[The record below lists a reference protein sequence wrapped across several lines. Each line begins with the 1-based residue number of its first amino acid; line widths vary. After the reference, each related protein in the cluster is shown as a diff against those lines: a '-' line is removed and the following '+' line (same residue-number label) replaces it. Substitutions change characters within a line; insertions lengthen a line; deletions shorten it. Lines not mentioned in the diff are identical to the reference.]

1 MIEPARLDA
10 LDKNSMQL
18 PNGQKNSPNMENI
31 DKEKAFQ
38 VQLDRVF
45 LGPLDLL
52 LQLVKEKELEI
63 HVISLSQVSDAY
75 CQYVESLED
84 INIDEAAEYLV
95 IAATLLNLKS
105 KSLLPGEE
113 VDLEEDLFNPGE
125 ELVQQL
131 LEYKELRRV
140 SDNMRDLWDTR
151 QKSYSAGG
159 RWYGAPAPQPIEEE
173 NKELDMSDVSIW
185 DLLKVVSR
193 LAEETGFMRPHYVT
207 PKGKSLRAYVEDLWR
222 AASKAGETTFFSL
235 LKQEAIKKQ
244 DMPYCLVALLELAKQ
259 QQVDIKQLHAFGE
272 INVKYTANRASLN
285 LNNLDNGLEDDHVET
300 NSELGELFGDKPF

>member
-1 MIEPARLDA
+1 MIEPARLNA

-95 IAATLLNLKS
+95 IAA
-105 KSLLPGEE
+105 
-113 VDLEEDLFNPGE
+113 
-125 ELVQQL
+125 
-131 LEYKELRRV
+131 R
-140 SDNMRDLWDTR
+140 
-151 QKSYSAGG
+151 
-159 RWYGAPAPQPIEEE
+159 
-173 NKELDMSDVSIW
+173 
-185 DLLKVVSR
+185 
-193 LAEETGFMRPHYVT
+193 
-207 PKGKSLRAYVEDLWR
+207 
-222 AASKAGETTFFSL
+222 
-235 LKQEAIKKQ
+235 
-244 DMPYCLVALLELAKQ
+244 
-259 QQVDIKQLHAFGE
+259 
-272 INVKYTANRASLN
+272 
-285 LNNLDNGLEDDHVET
+285 
-300 NSELGELFGDKPF
+300 